1 MSLVSEKITTPSGIK
16 GNKEVQDGDTLH
28 SDDELENQMA
38 TLEQIEFLK
47 TLDVETLKTLDTL
60 DDVESLRISSQPK
73 SRSKRHTPAQV
84 ESLETQYRDAILK
97 LRQYTKNQHADRALF
112 SGFEN
117 GFQDKMKIID
127 SNALSISSSV
137 DIIKKYPYKGWPFK
151 RAVKLS
157 IESDAVYVIPSN
169 DEDMYGICIDV
180 DESTDTA
187 SVIPITNNFTGYL
200 SASDASIKIA
210 DKLDFNSNG
219 MLIKAGNGGK
229 KMMNIVA
236 LDDAFTIDLA
246 PDDATR
252 KGQSKL
258 HFVEVTVYGNR
269 S

>member
-1 MSLVSEKITTPSGIK
+1 MSLLSEKITTSSDTK
-16 GNKEVQDGDTLH
+16 GNREVQESDTLSESLH
-28 SDDELENQMA
+28 SD
-38 TLEQIEFLK
+38 LEQVEFLK
-47 TLDVETLKTLDTL
+47 TLDVETLKTLDTPE
-60 DDVESLRISSQPK
+60 DIESLRISSQPK

-97 LRQYTKNQHADRALF
+97 LRQFTKNQHENRALF

-137 DIIKKYPYKGWPFK
+137 DIIGKYSYKGWPFK
-151 RAVKLS
+151 RAVKLAVENDS
-157 IESDAVYVIPSN
+157 VYVVPSN

-180 DESTDTA
+180 DENTQVA

-200 SASDASIKIA
+200 SASDSSIKIA
-210 DKLDFNSNG
+210 DKLDFDSNG
-219 MLIKAGNGGK
+219 MLIKAGSGGK

-252 KGQSKL
+252 KGQYKL